1 MEAVAWGVAV
11 AASAAAIFLFWLY
24 ARAQKKAGKTE
35 QKLEASEKVIDDVA
49 TAKDARDRLRSDPDY
64 ARRVRER
71 FTRPE

>member
-1 MEAVAWGVAV
+1 MATFAWGVAAV
-11 AASAAAIFLFWLY
+11 LAPAAIFLFWLY